1 MSAGPTVG
9 MSEAFRAHVESGV
22 TTLCRCWALT
32 RADGVQYGFTDH
44 DRALAFE
51 GLTFKAET
59 GLSAQALQQ
68 ATGLAVDNT
77 EAVGALSDAGLSE
90 AEIEAGRFDGAE
102 LRAWLVNW
110 ADPSIRWLQFRGTLG
125 EIQRAG
131 GAFRA
136 DLRGLTQALNRPLGR
151 IYQKACTAVLG
162 DGGCRFDLDTPG
174 YAEERAVVAVE
185 AARVFRWDDLAGFE
199 PGWFARGRLEVL
211 SGAAAGLWGLIKL
224 DETEADLRRIE
235 LWESLRA
242 EIAAGDQVRL
252 VAGCDKRMETCRLK
266 FNNLLNFQGF
276 PDIPGEDWVVAVPKS
291 TKPNTGG
298 SLR

>member
-1 MSAGPTVG
+1 MSAG
-9 MSEAFRAHVESGV
+9 MSAAFRAHVESGV

-32 RADGVQYGFTDH
+32 RTDGVEYGFTDH
-44 DRALAFE
+44 DRALSFDGIA
-51 GLTFKAET
+51 FKAET
-59 GLSAQALQQ
+59 GLSAQAVQQ

-77 EAVGALSDAGLSE
+77 EAIGALSDAGLSE

-110 ADPSIRWLQFRGTLG
+110 ADVSVRWLQFRGTLG
-125 EIQRAG
+125 EIRRAG
-131 GAFRA
+131 GAFHA

-162 DGGCRFDLDTPG
+162 DGGCRFDLETPG
-174 YAEERAVVAVE
+174 YAEARAVAAVE
-185 AARVFRWDDLAGFE
+185 GARVFRWDDLAGYE
-199 PGWFARGRLEVL
+199 TGWFARGRLEVL

-224 DETEADLRRIE
+224 DQTEADTRRIE
-235 LWESLRA
+235 LWEPLRA